1 MDKPVK
7 TCQAAMRACRGGDT
21 FNLSEFGL
29 SENGLHRLIHLN
41 IWSPAGG
48 TVWEGIANVTLLEE
62 VRH

>member
-1 MDKPVK
+1 
-7 TCQAAMRACRGGDT
+7 MRACRGGDT

-48 TVWEGIANVTLLEE
+48 TVWEGTANVTLLEE

>member
-48 TVWEGIANVTLLEE
+48 TVWEGTANVTLLEE